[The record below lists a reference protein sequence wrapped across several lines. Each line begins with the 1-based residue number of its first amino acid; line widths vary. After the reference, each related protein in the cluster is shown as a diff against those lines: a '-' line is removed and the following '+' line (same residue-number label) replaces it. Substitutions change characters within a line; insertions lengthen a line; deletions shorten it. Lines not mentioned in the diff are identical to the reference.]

1 MYELLST
8 VTEQT
13 LFELKKYVYKS
24 QTKQTKS
31 LKLLQ
36 QFKNCRRSI
45 NLFNLFVKLNT

>member
-8 VTEQT
+8 VSKT